1 MRFSDLEGA
10 SVGVWGAGREIR
22 SFLDQLSRRLPRAR
36 VAVAAFD
43 RSPGDAELE
52 VLPQGTRVTVGAE
65 VAASLAGCDAV
76 IRSPGVSIH
85 RPEVEH
91 LLAAGIPITTATG
104 LWLAE
109 QGGHNVIA
117 ITGTKGKSTTAAL
130 AHHLARAAGC
140 DAALA
145 GNIGVPALDL
155 LDRAKADLIVLELS
169 SYQIADLTQGP
180 EIAVIT
186 NLYREHLDW
195 HGTEERY
202 RAEKLRLFGLPGV
215 RTAVVNGRV
224 PELVEATR
232 GRGEQVLY
240 GMPDGWDC
248 DSSGVRRDGELIV
261 ESTDLPLPGP
271 HNALNLCA
279 ALAALEAATIE
290 PPLPE
295 GLAGFTSL
303 PHRLAPCGDRD
314 GVSWID
320 DSISTTPESTL
331 AALDAFD
338 GRDIVLLAGG
348 QDRGQDY
355 AGLGAG
361 LADRGTAVVGI
372 PTTGARVV
380 DAARSAG
387 VPAERA
393 VLAENLND
401 AVALARRLARPGSII
416 LLSPAAPSYDHF
428 RNFEERGTRFVALA
442 AGREGGSES
451 AG

>member
-1 MRFSDLEGA
+1 MRFSDLEGS

-22 SFLDQLSRRLPRAR
+22 SFLAQLSRRLPRAQ
-36 VAVAAFD
+36 VAAAAFD
-43 RSPGDAELE
+43 RSPGNAELAA
-52 VLPQGTRVTVGAE
+52 LPQGTRVSVGAE
-65 VAASLAGCDAV
+65 VAALLARCDAV

-85 RPEVEH
+85 RPEVEE
-91 LLAAGIPITTATG
+91 LLAAGVPITTATG

-109 QGGHNVIA
+109 HGSRDVVG

-130 AHHLARAAGC
+130 AYHLARAAGC

-155 LDRAKADLIVLELS
+155 LDRVEPDLIVLELS
-169 SYQIADLTQGP
+169 SYQIADLSQGP

-202 RAEKLRLFGLPGV
+202 QAEKLRLFGLPGV

-224 PELVEATR
+224 PELVAATT
-232 GRGEQVLY
+232 GRGKLVRY
-240 GMPDGWDC
+240 GTPDGWDC
-248 DSSGVRRDGELIV
+248 DATGVRHHGELVI
-261 ESTDLPLPGP
+261 ESADLPLPGR

-279 ALAALEAATIE
+279 ALAALEAAAIE
-290 PPLPE
+290 PPLPA

-303 PHRLAPCGDRD
+303 PHRLAPCGERD
-314 GVSWID
+314 GVSFID

-331 AALDAFD
+331 AALEAFD
-338 GRDIVLLAGG
+338 GRDVVLLAGG

-355 AGLGAG
+355 AALGAG
-361 LADRGTAVVGI
+361 LADRGTAVVGM
-372 PTTGARVV
+372 PTTGGRVV

-393 VLAENLND
+393 LLAGDLDD
-401 AVALARRLARPGSII
+401 AVALARRLARPGSVI

-428 RNFEERGTRFVALA
+428 RNFEERGERFAAHA
-442 AGREGGSES
+442 AGRGPGSES
-451 AG
+451 VG